1 MKNSH
6 ERKAPSHVEKEGARS
21 GQGGLGAQDKREKSE
36 EEEQRKIEWVE
47 ESNKKW
53 GTFLTTW

>member
-6 ERKAPSHVEKEGARS
+6 ERKAPSHAEKE
-21 GQGGLGAQDKREKSE
+21 GAQDKRGKSE
-36 EEEQRKIEWVE
+36 EEGQRKIGWVE

-53 GTFLTTW
+53 GTFLMT